1 MTSKFYLKKAIN
13 FETSV
18 ATDIKVI
25 AEVEKIWIMFDLDN
39 NKTLDFKEIQTY
51 VNLMVPK
58 VEISDEEVFDL
69 FQAMDTDS
77 NGKIVKNEMLQF
89 LKKLRYSNEDIKQ
102 FIQVKNAD
110 ELTMLAE
117 DPAHNY
123 SALNRTLTIITEDE
137 DSIVAQDTMTRTI

>member
-58 VEISDEEVFDL
+58 VELSDEEVFDL

-117 DPAHNY
+117 DPAHNH

>member
-58 VEISDEEVFDL
+58 VELSDEEVFDL
-69 FQAMDTDS
+69 F
-77 NGKIVKNEMLQF
+77 
-89 LKKLRYSNEDIKQ
+89 
-102 FIQVKNAD
+102 
-110 ELTMLAE
+110 
-117 DPAHNY
+117 
-123 SALNRTLTIITEDE
+123 
-137 DSIVAQDTMTRTI
+137 